1 MRPACPKLWWQRMII
16 WLTSHSRADTHKNL
30 ACLSPLPSPL
40 SLFPAWPRPGAGDR
54 NHQAG
59 RHRDLHSHVRAAGGQ
74 GVQDVRL
81 HHARPLRK
89 VQVGGAGLSWRACA
103 AVVCSCLNEA
113 RLDRRRLRVTVYL
126 TWRLRGRRGR
136 DASSCWRESLGCDAR
151 EILCTNC
158 WAERGGGVAW
168 LASLLHLGQPLTG
181 SRRPATYSSY
191 FCVGCSLRGQLGGSE
206 CDKRLRAQGDRVP
219 RFSGDGEDGGRGGRR
234 GCRTGVSRAG
244 DGGVA

>member
-59 RHRDLHSHVRAAGGQ
+59 RDRDLHSHVRAAGGQ

-89 VQVGGAGLSWRACA
+89 VQVGGAGLSWRAYA

-113 RLDRRRLRVTVYL
+113 RLDRRRLRDCL
-126 TWRLRGRRGR
+126 FDL
-136 DASSCWRESLGCDAR
+136 AA
-151 EILCTNC
+151 
-158 WAERGGGVAW
+158 AW
-168 LASLLHLGQPLTG
+168 S
-181 SRRPATYSSY
+181 
-191 FCVGCSLRGQLGGSE
+191 
-206 CDKRLRAQGDRVP
+206 
-219 RFSGDGEDGGRGGRR
+219 
-234 GCRTGVSRAG
+234 SRAG
-244 DGGVA
+244 CELVLAGESWDATRGKFYVQIVGPSAVVVWPGLLACCTWGSRSPAAGAQQHIRPIFV